1 MRYEFARTENLSPRL
16 GFLPSQPLRFLLN
29 LLLITGLLMA
39 RAPVAKAQA
48 GDSET
53 KDGTISGTVL
63 LKASNRPASQVAVK
77 LKSRVAGI
85 FRSVLTDLEGH
96 FEVRSL
102 PPSTYEIVVDEPG
115 YEPAQTSARLD
126 GASSKR
132 VLYLNSPNTVPTERN
147 SYTVSAR
154 ELKIPG
160 KARREYEKGL
170 GSLAKKDVAGSLS
183 HFTKAAEAFPDYYE
197 AYYHVGVAETK
208 LGHKDQARR
217 AFQKA
222 IDLSG
227 GGYAWAEF
235 GFGYLLYLEGK
246 SEEAVTIIQRGL
258 EADDSSHVGYLILG
272 MALLRLERLEEAER
286 SAHEALLR
294 KPNFA
299 QAYLVLADVYARRHE
314 YRAQMQ
320 DLDVYL
326 KLEPNGAESEQ
337 VRQARGVVL
346 TILASP
352 IPKSEFGQNMKV
364 PLNTPQNATGANPQ
378 SAELEPHP

>member
-1 MRYEFARTENLSPRL
+1 MLYELRKAEKSSLRVGIHRILFLSFSLNLALIAWAPIASAQSSHFART
-16 GFLPSQPLRFLLN
+16 
-29 LLLITGLLMA
+29 
-39 RAPVAKAQA
+39 
-48 GDSET
+48 
-53 KDGTISGTVL
+53 DGKISGTVL
-63 LKASNRPASQVAVK
+63 LKGGNRPASQVAVR
-77 LKSRVAGI
+77 LKSHAAGI
-85 FRSVLTDLEGH
+85 FRSILTDLEGH
-96 FEVRSL
+96 FEVKSL

-115 YEPAQTSARLD
+115 YEQAQASTQLD
-126 GASSKR
+126 GSSSEL
-132 VLYLNSPNTVPTERN
+132 VLYLKSSSVPQPPRV
-147 SYTVSAR
+147 SYAVSVR
-154 ELKIPG
+154 ELKIPN

-170 GSLAKKDVAGSLS
+170 GSLAKKDLAGSLI
-183 HFTKAAEAFPDYYE
+183 HFTKASEAFPDYYE
-197 AYYHVGVAETK
+197 AYYHVGVVETR
-208 LGHKDQARR
+208 LGHKNEARR
-217 AFQKA
+217 AFQRA

-227 GGYAWAEF
+227 GRYAWAEF
-235 GFGYLLYLEGK
+235 GFGYLLYLEEK
-246 SEEAVTIIQRGL
+246 PEEAVTIIRRGL
-258 EADDSSHVGYLILG
+258 EADESSPVGYLVLG
-272 MALLRLERLEEAER
+272 MALLRLNRLDEAER

-352 IPKSEFGQNMKV
+352 IPKSDFGQNMKV

-378 SAELEPHP
+378 SAELEPHRYKN

>member
-1 MRYEFARTENLSPRL
+1 MLYELRKAEKSSLRVGIHRILFLSFSLNLALIAWAPIASAQSSHLART
-16 GFLPSQPLRFLLN
+16 
-29 LLLITGLLMA
+29 
-39 RAPVAKAQA
+39 
-48 GDSET
+48 
-53 KDGTISGTVL
+53 DGKISGTVL
-63 LKASNRPASQVAVK
+63 LKGGNRPASQVAVR
-77 LKSRVAGI
+77 LKSHAAGI
-85 FRSVLTDLEGH
+85 FRSILTDLEGH
-96 FEVRSL
+96 FEVKSL

-115 YEPAQTSARLD
+115 YEQAQASTQLD
-126 GASSKR
+126 GSSSEL
-132 VLYLNSPNTVPTERN
+132 VLYLKSSSVPQPPRV
-147 SYTVSAR
+147 SYAVSVR
-154 ELKIPG
+154 ELKIPN

-170 GSLAKKDVAGSLS
+170 GSLAKKDLAGSLI
-183 HFTKAAEAFPDYYE
+183 HFTKASEAFPDYYE
-197 AYYHVGVAETK
+197 AYYHVGVVETR
-208 LGHKDQARR
+208 LGHKNEARR
-217 AFQKA
+217 AFQRA

-227 GGYAWAEF
+227 GRYAWAEF
-235 GFGYLLYLEGK
+235 GFGYLLYLEEK
-246 SEEAVTIIQRGL
+246 PEEAVTIIRRGL
-258 EADDSSHVGYLILG
+258 EADESSPVGYLVLG
-272 MALLRLERLEEAER
+272 MALLRLNRLDEAER

-352 IPKSEFGQNMKV
+352 IPKSDFGQNMKV

-378 SAELEPHP
+378 SAELEPHPYKN